1 MGDKIEDGPRAEH
14 IHDNDLDE
22 KIDLETRDHLLHL
35 TEAELEV
42 EKKLK
47 KKIDRRIM
55 PIIILI
61 YLMNYIDRSASSPFH
76 FPSSV

>member
-1 MGDKIEDGPRAEH
+1 MDSQDNKIDNGPRAEH
-14 IHDNDLDE
+14 IHDNEDGID
-22 KIDLETRDHLLHL
+22 KADLETRDHLRQL
-35 TEAELEV
+35 TDAELAV

-61 YLMNYIDRSASSPFH
+61 YLMNYIDR
-76 FPSSV
+76 